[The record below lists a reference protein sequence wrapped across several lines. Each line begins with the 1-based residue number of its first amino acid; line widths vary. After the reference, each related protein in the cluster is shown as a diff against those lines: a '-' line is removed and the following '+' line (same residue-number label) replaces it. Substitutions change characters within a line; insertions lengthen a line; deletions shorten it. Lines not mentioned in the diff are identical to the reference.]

1 MRIALNKNMLRK
13 IAALGATLVAL
24 ELLPWTGLQAAETTL
39 RLSTLFSADSDG
51 GRAAQAFADQIEQG
65 SNGRIQ
71 VLVFPDSQLGDWAQ
85 THEQL
90 MQGSIDIGLQP
101 LSTDVDRRLA
111 VAWFPYI
118 APTYAE
124 AQKVFSAHGF
134 AYKLVD
140 EMIAPQGLRLLGV
153 YGVGMGGAGFTTR
166 VTQPQNPGAKHGL
179 RVRVWPG
186 GTTHKVMMQ
195 RFGYEVASVPWADL
209 RDAMQSGSID
219 GQIGG
224 TAEMALENFKD
235 ITKTWVQYNDHLELA
250 WFVINSKRLDALPRE
265 DRYLIQDIAQKIAY
279 KRFNEVRKADARNL
293 QRMQEAGIEVI
304 RFSDQE
310 LENLAAFTRQKV
322 WPEIAGELDE
332 ATMKRLYGTVT
343 VRQNAPG
350 R

>member
-1 MRIALNKNMLRK
+1 MHIALGKVATLG
-13 IAALGATLVAL
+13 ITLLALGLF
-24 ELLPWTGLQAAETTL
+24 PWTGLQAAETTL

-51 GRAAQAFADQIEQG
+51 GKAAQAFADQVEQG
-65 SNGRIQ
+65 SNGRIRI
-71 VLVFPDSQLGDWAQ
+71 LVFPDSRLGDWAQ

-90 MQGSIDIGLQP
+90 MQGTIDIGLQP

-153 YGVGMGGAGFTTR
+153 YAVGMGGAGFTTR
-166 VTQPQNPGAKHGL
+166 VAQPRSPEARRGL

-186 GTTHKVMMQ
+186 GTTHRVMMQ
-195 RFGYEVASVPWADL
+195 RFGYEVASVPWAEL
-209 RDAMQSGSID
+209 RSAMQSGSID

-224 TAEMALENFKD
+224 TAEMALENFQD

-250 WFVINSKRLDALPRE
+250 WFVINSKRLDTLPRE

-279 KRFNEVRKADARNL
+279 RRFNEVRKADARNL
-293 QRMQEAGIEVI
+293 QRMEEAGIEVI

-310 LENLAAFTRQKV
+310 LESLAAFTRQKV
-322 WPEIAGELDE
+322 WPQIAGELDE

-343 VRQNAPG
+343 VKQNAPG